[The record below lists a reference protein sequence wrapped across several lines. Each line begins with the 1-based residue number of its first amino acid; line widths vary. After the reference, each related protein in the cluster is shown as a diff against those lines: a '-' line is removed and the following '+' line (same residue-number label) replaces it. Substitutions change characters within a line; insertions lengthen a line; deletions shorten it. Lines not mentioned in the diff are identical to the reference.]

1 MELKPERS
9 HDMSQT
15 NTPNTPPLRK
25 QPPLP
30 QIACE
35 EIREPG
41 AYVELETGALY
52 RVPRESLAGGA
63 FPLIE
68 RGGDEGP
75 QPVRADKKPSRRSQF
90 VRVSGN
96 PHIFS
101 LAARMLCVN
110 HDIHPR
116 F

>member
-1 MELKPERS
+1 
-9 HDMSQT
+9 MSQI

-25 QPPLP
+25 QLPLP
-30 QIACE
+30 QIAWE

-52 RVPRESLAGGA
+52 RFPRESLLGGA

-68 RGGDEGP
+68 KGGTEGP
-75 QPVRADKKPSRRSQF
+75 HPVRADKEPSRRSQF
-90 VRVSGN
+90 VRLSGN
-96 PHIFS
+96 PYIFS
-101 LAARMLCVN
+101 LAARMLCVS
-110 HDIHPR
+110 HDIRPR